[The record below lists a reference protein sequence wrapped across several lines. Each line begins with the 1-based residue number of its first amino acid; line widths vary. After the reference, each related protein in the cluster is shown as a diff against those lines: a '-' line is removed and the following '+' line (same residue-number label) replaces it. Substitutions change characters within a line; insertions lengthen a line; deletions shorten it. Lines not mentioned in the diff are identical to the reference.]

1 MNHVQDTQSACFHS
15 DCTFVGRRVSSLLP
29 GMRGSSPA
37 LCLISLCL
45 VLLLGLPARSQS
57 VEDRLSPG
65 DHIELHV
72 WHWTALRGGVLE
84 GLQLNRN
91 FSVDSTGKVDLPNIG
106 SIGAAGLRTDELA
119 KLITDRLQARS
130 GLPERP
136 ETTVQRILEPA
147 METTNS
153 VESAGDQAP
162 PEPSAVAAANG
173 SPSLAGLERV
183 GIEKEPVTAP
193 PGGLESRK
201 SAELAPTTPH
211 ALKTPEALETP
222 EPLKEAARTVPGEHE
237 QALRRELAAA
247 REALDVMQ
255 RNARDASAEAHAV
268 ADKVTKQA
276 QDLEKQRQKAK
287 ALALDLQAARR
298 VIEGFKAKAIVWDN
312 EKAAMLSAHRATE
325 ASEAAVQR
333 ALDGERHRVELLEQQ
348 LAASRQTVD
357 ALKIGAAQA
366 AAGQANAVKDR
377 QAAEAASRQSGEA
390 LALERQRADAA
401 ARDLDS
407 VRKERDASRDAAAA
421 LSAALEQ
428 ERERSIGLA
437 RSLSAARQAIGSVKA
452 DAGRRTLGMKRMAKA
467 PVRAS
472 PHASMSERSGSARK
486 PPDKR
491 RAKLRRAPQPD
502 LVATIALPAAL
513 LPTRPPEPDP
523 RW

>member
-1 MNHVQDTQSACFHS
+1 MNHVQVTQSACFHR
-15 DCTFVGRRVSSLLP
+15 DCTFVGRRVSSLLL

-91 FSVDSTGKVDLPNIG
+91 FSIDSTGKVDLPNIG

-173 SPSLAGLERV
+173 SRSLAGLE
-183 GIEKEPVTAP
+183 KEPATAP

-201 SAELAPTTPH
+201 SAELAPTTPD
-211 ALKTPEALETP
+211 ALKIPEALNTP
-222 EPLKEAARTVPGEHE
+222 EPLKEAAQTVPGEHE
-237 QALRRELAAA
+237 QALRRELAAV

-268 ADKVTKQA
+268 ADKVAKQA

-298 VIEGFKAKAIVWDN
+298 IVEGFKAKAIVWDN
-312 EKAAMLSAHRATE
+312 EKAAMLRAHRATE

-377 QAAEAASRQSGEA
+377 QAAEAASRQAGEA

-407 VRKERDASRDAAAA
+407 VRKERDASREAAVA

-491 RAKLRRAPQPD
+491 RFKVQKPPQPD
-502 LVATIALPAAL
+502 LVATIALPSAL

>member
-1 MNHVQDTQSACFHS
+1 MNHVQGTQSACFHR
-15 DCTFVGRRVSSLLP
+15 DCAFVGRRVSSLLP

-45 VLLLGLPARSQS
+45 LLLLGLPARSQS

-91 FSVDSTGKVDLPNIG
+91 FSIDSTGKVDLPNIG
-106 SIGAAGLRTDELA
+106 SISAAGLRTDELA

-147 METTNS
+147 METTTS

-162 PEPSAVAAANG
+162 PEPSAVAAANA
-173 SPSLAGLERV
+173 SPSLAGL
-183 GIEKEPVTAP
+183 EKEPVTAP

-211 ALKTPEALETP
+211 ALKAPEALKTP

-255 RNARDASAEAHAV
+255 RNARDASAVAHAV
-268 ADKVTKQA
+268 ADKAAKQA
-276 QDLEKQRQKAK
+276 QDLEKQRQKAR

-312 EKAAMLSAHRATE
+312 EKAAMLRAHRATE

-357 ALKIGAAQA
+357 ALKTGANLA

-401 ARDLDS
+401 ARVLDS
-407 VRKERDASRDAAAA
+407 VRKDRDASREAAAA

-437 RSLSAARQAIGSVKA
+437 RSLSAARQAIGSVKS

-486 PPDKR
+486 PPDKQR
-491 RAKLRRAPQPD
+491 FKVHKPPQPD